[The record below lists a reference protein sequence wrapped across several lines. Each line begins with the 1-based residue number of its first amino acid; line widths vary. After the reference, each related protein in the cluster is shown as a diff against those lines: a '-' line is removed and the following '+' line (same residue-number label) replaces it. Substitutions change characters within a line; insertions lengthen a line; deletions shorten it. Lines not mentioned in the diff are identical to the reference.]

1 MVAPSDNTVAADAGI
16 QVVTTP
22 DPSAELQDPETPESV
37 LTRFGITTLDENFTE
52 FTVVASMPVGRLVN
66 PFTGMPTVGPLAIL
80 VDDVGGR
87 ANFYRRGSGQWTVS
101 SELTVELSPDGIDS
115 LQAAP
120 DEPVVASSRPLG
132 PHGATLLAIC
142 TLSHR
147 GSTIGGG
154 TVRTVAI
161 AGGPDGPIQRGP
173 DTLVRT
179 PQTTLADLMSAE
191 PLAAEAERSEA
202 SNRPESGTYRL
213 AQRPDSIINNLIGIV
228 HGGVSSAGLELV
240 ASAAINHGQAE
251 PLRTASIRVNFLR
264 PFFAGAQSRYEGTA
278 LRVGRN
284 SAIGDAQAVGDD
296 GKVSILARV
305 TGYR

>member
-1 MVAPSDNTVAADAGI
+1 M
-16 QVVTTP
+16 
-22 DPSAELQDPETPESV
+22 QDPETPESV

-66 PFTGMPTVGPLAIL
+66 PFTGMPTIGPLAIL
-80 VDDVGGR
+80 VDDVAGR
-87 ANFYRRGSGQWTVS
+87 ANFHRRGSGQWTVS

-161 AGGPDGPIQRGP
+161 TGGPDGPIQRGP
-173 DTLVRT
+173 DTLART
-179 PQTTLADLMSAE
+179 PQTSLAELMSTD
-191 PLAAEAERSEA
+191 PL
-202 SNRPESGTYRL
+202 PVESDTYLL
-213 AQRPDSIINNLIGIV
+213 AQRPDPIINNLIGIV

-240 ASAAINHGQAE
+240 ASAAINRGQTE

-278 LRVGRN
+278 LRIGRN

-296 GKVSILARV
+296 GKVAILARL

>member
-1 MVAPSDNTVAADAGI
+1 M
-16 QVVTTP
+16 
-22 DPSAELQDPETPESV
+22 QDPETPESV
-37 LTRFGITTLDENFTE
+37 ITRFGIETLDENFTE
-52 FTVVASMPVGRLVN
+52 FTVVASMPVGHLTN
-66 PFTGMPTVGPLAIL
+66 PFTGMPTIGPLAIL

-87 ANFYRRGSGQWTVS
+87 ANFYRRGAGQWTVS
-101 SELTVELSPDGIDS
+101 SELSVELSPDGIDS

-132 PHGATLLAIC
+132 PHGATLLSIC

-161 AGGPDGPIQRGP
+161 SGGPDAPIQRGP
-173 DTLVRT
+173 DTLART
-179 PQTTLADLMSAE
+179 PQTTLAQLMSAD
-191 PLAAEAERSEA
+191 PRPAE
-202 SNRPESGTYRL
+202 NGTYRL
-213 AQRPDSIINNLIGIV
+213 DQRPDPIINNLIGIV
-228 HGGVSSAGLELV
+228 HGGVSSAGLELA

-251 PLRTASIRVNFLR
+251 PLRTASLRVNFLR
-264 PFFAGAQSRYEGTA
+264 PFFAGDQSRYEGTA

-284 SAIGDAQAVGDD
+284 SAVGDAQAVGDD
-296 GKVSILARV
+296 GKVAILARV

>member
-1 MVAPSDNTVAADAGI
+1 MTFIDQPAGR
-16 QVVTTP
+16 
-22 DPSAELQDPETPESV
+22 QDPETPESV
-37 LTRFGITTLDENFTE
+37 ITRFGIETLDENFSE
-52 FTVVASMPVGRLVN
+52 FTVVASMPAGHLVN

-120 DEPVVASSRPLG
+120 AEPVVASSRPLG

-179 PQTTLADLMSAE
+179 PQITLADLMSAQPLE
-191 PLAAEAERSEA
+191 PEA
-202 SNRPESGTYRL
+202 GTYRL
-213 AQRPDSIINNLIGIV
+213 AQGPDSIINNLIGIV

-240 ASAAINHGQAE
+240 ASAAINHEQTE

-264 PFFAGAQSRYEGTA
+264 PFLAGSQSRYEGTA
-278 LRVGRN
+278 LRIGKN

-296 GKVSILARV
+296 GKVAILARI

>member
-1 MVAPSDNTVAADAGI
+1 M
-16 QVVTTP
+16 TTP
-22 DPSAELQDPETPESV
+22 ERTTGMQDPETPESV
-37 LTRFGITTLDENFTE
+37 ITRFGIETLDENFTE
-52 FTVVASMPVGRLVN
+52 FTVVASMPVGHLTN
-66 PFTGMPTVGPLAIL
+66 PFTQMPTIGPLAIL

-87 ANFYRRGSGQWTVS
+87 ANFYRRGAGQWTVS
-101 SELTVELSPDGIDS
+101 SELSIELSPDGIDS

-132 PHGATLLAIC
+132 PHGATLLSIC

-161 AGGPDGPIQRGP
+161 SGGPDAPIHRGP

-179 PQTTLADLMSAE
+179 RETTLAELMSTE
-191 PLAAEAERSEA
+191 THPDDD
-202 SNRPESGTYRL
+202 GTYRMD
-213 AQRPDSIINNLIGIV
+213 QRPDPIINNLIGIV

-240 ASAAINHGQAE
+240 ASAAINHGQSE
-251 PLRTASIRVNFLR
+251 PLRTASLRVNFLR
-264 PFFAGAQSRYEGTA
+264 PFFAGDKSRYEGTA

-284 SAIGDAQAVGDD
+284 SAVGDARAVGDD
-296 GKVSILARV
+296 GKVAILARV

>member
-1 MVAPSDNTVAADAGI
+1 
-16 QVVTTP
+16 VTTF
-22 DPSAELQDPETPESV
+22 DRSAQRQDPETPESV
-37 LTRFGITTLDENFTE
+37 LTRFGIETLDENFTE
-52 FTVVASMPVGRLVN
+52 FTVVAAMPVGHLTN
-66 PFTGMPTVGPLAIL
+66 PFTGMPTIGPLAIL
-80 VDDVGGR
+80 VDDVAGR

-132 PHGATLLAIC
+132 PHGETLLSIC

-161 AGGPDGPIQRGP
+161 TGGPDGPIQRGP
-173 DTLVRT
+173 DTVTRT
-179 PQTTLADLMSAE
+179 AQTTMAELMSAD
-191 PLAAEAERSEA
+191 PL
-202 SNRPESGTYRL
+202 PVESGTYRL

-240 ASAAINHGQAE
+240 ASAAINHDQAP
-251 PLRTASIRVNFLR
+251 PLRSASIRVNFLR
-264 PFFAGAQSRYEGTA
+264 PFFAGARSRYEGTA
-278 LRVGRN
+278 LRIGRN

-296 GKVSILARV
+296 GKVAILARV

>member
-1 MVAPSDNTVAADAGI
+1 MT
-16 QVVTTP
+16 TTP
-22 DPSAELQDPETPESV
+22 GQDPETPESV
-37 LTRFGITTLDENFTE
+37 ITRFGIQTLDENFTE
-52 FTVVASMPVGRLVN
+52 FTVVASMPVGHLVN

-115 LQAAP
+115 LIAAP

-161 AGGPDGPIQRGP
+161 SGGPDGPVQREP

-179 PQTTLADLMSAE
+179 SATSLADLMAGE
-191 PLAAEAERSEA
+191 PLAPAEAERSEA
-202 SNRPESGTYRL
+202 SNEPGVATYRL
-213 AQRPDSIINNLIGIV
+213 AQRPDSIINNLLGIV

-240 ASAAINHGQAE
+240 ASAAINHEQAE

-278 LRVGRN
+278 LRIGRN

-296 GKVSILARV
+296 GKVAIVARV

>member
-1 MVAPSDNTVAADAGI
+1 MTFFDQPAGR
-16 QVVTTP
+16 
-22 DPSAELQDPETPESV
+22 QDPETPESV
-37 LTRFGITTLDENFTE
+37 ITRFGIETLDENFTE
-52 FTVVASMPVGRLVN
+52 FTVVASMPVGRLLN
-66 PFTGMPTVGPLAIL
+66 PFTGMPTIGPLAIL

-87 ANFYRRGSGQWTVS
+87 ANFYRRGAGQWTVS
-101 SELTVELSPDGIDS
+101 SELTVELSPDGIES

-161 AGGPDGPIQRGP
+161 TGGPDGPIQRGA

-179 PQTTLADLMSAE
+179 PQTSLADLMSTE
-191 PLAAEAERSEA
+191 PLPVTEAERSEA
-202 SNRPESGTYRL
+202 SNEPAPVTYRL
-213 AQRPDSIINNLIGIV
+213 TQRPDSIINNLIGIV

-240 ASAAINHGQAE
+240 ASAAINHEQSE

-278 LRVGRN
+278 LRIGRN

-296 GKVSILARV
+296 GKVAILARV

>member
-1 MVAPSDNTVAADAGI
+1 MVGPSDRDRAADAGI
-16 QVVTTP
+16 QSVTFFDQP
-22 DPSAELQDPETPESV
+22 AGRQDPETPESV
-37 LTRFGITTLDENFTE
+37 ITRFGIQTLDENFTE

-115 LQAAP
+115 LRAAP

-154 TVRTVAI
+154 TVRSVAI

-179 PQTTLADLMSAE
+179 PQTSLADLMSAA
-191 PLAAEAERSEA
+191 PLAD
-202 SNRPESGTYRL
+202 ESGTYRL

-228 HGGVSSAGLELV
+228 HGGVSSAGMELV

-264 PFFAGAQSRYEGTA
+264 PFLAGDQSRYEGTA
-278 LRVGRN
+278 LRIGRN

-296 GKVSILARV
+296 GKVAIIARV

>member
-1 MVAPSDNTVAADAGI
+1 VTFFDQPAGR
-16 QVVTTP
+16 
-22 DPSAELQDPETPESV
+22 QDPETPESV
-37 LTRFGITTLDENFTE
+37 ITRFGIQTLDENFTE

-101 SELTVELSPDGIDS
+101 SELTVELSPDGIES

-179 PQTTLADLMSAE
+179 PETSLADLMSAE
-191 PLAAEAERSEA
+191 PL
-202 SNRPESGTYRL
+202 PVESDTYRL

-264 PFFAGAQSRYEGTA
+264 PLFAGAQSRYEGTA
-278 LRVGRN
+278 LRIGRN

-296 GKVSILARV
+296 GKVAILARV